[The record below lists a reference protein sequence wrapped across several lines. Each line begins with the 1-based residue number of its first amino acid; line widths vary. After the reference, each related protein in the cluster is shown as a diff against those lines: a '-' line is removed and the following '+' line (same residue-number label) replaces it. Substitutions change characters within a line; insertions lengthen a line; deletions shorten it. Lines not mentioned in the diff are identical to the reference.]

1 MAHECAQ
8 SLTPVREQ
16 RSFCIIL
23 CYANPVQLSAM
34 HCTNSCFLLMTMLP
48 MHPIRPYLAC
58 FAASSDRPSVKSELN
73 KMPAFDSVSTVP
85 VAELWQVLPAR
96 LPHLWLLQI

>member
-34 HCTNSCFLLMTMLP
+34 HCANPCFLLMRMLP
-48 MHPIRPYLAC
+48 MHPIRPSLARS
-58 FAASSDRPSVKSELN
+58 AASSDRPSVKCEVNS
-73 KMPAFDSVSTVP
+73 MPAFDSVSAVP
-85 VAELWQVLPAR
+85 VSELWQVLPAR
-96 LPHLWLLQI
+96 LPHYLLQI